1 MDWLRLISRGLALA
15 TALVVVA
22 IATPG
27 HAQRRRTPPRIA
39 IVADGPSDAAHRTTA
54 LLAQEV
60 TPLLDRRFPDLD
72 FPDEPTH
79 VGDFSE
85 ERAQGLV
92 REVLDDDEI
101 DVVVV
106 IGFLAGQAVGSIE
119 RLPKPVFLPFA
130 APALQGLPRDGERS
144 GRENLAYLT
153 GMIDLERE
161 LRRFQEVMRRG
172 QAAFLMDRYLHDMV
186 PQANEILQRASGDVD
201 AQVIPVE
208 DSAEEILAAIPSG
221 TQAVFL
227 GPLIRLP
234 DSEIQPLIDGLNAR
248 RLPTYASEGRGWVE
262 RGAFTS
268 VTPET
273 EDARRMRRVALD
285 IQAVLVEGARASS
298 LSTVF
303 EPRAEL
309 VINMS
314 TARQIGVWPRFELMT
329 EAVLVGQDDGGH
341 RGPELSLRQAVQ
353 MAVERNFEYL
363 ATRRDRFIAETQF
376 DEAVGN
382 WLPDVDATGNFTW
395 LDPDVTSALGNAE
408 RQLSFG
414 AQVQQL
420 LFSARALAGVDST
433 DANRARVNHAIR
445 TAELDLVADTAN
457 AYLNLLRARTAERIT
472 RENLARTRRNLS
484 LAEIRVGIGSA
495 KRDEVYRWQIEIA
508 DGRAEVIGA
517 SATRNQSEI
526 AVNRLM
532 NRGLEESFVV
542 VEPAEPDEQVMIDPR
557 IAQYV
562 EDPWSFRVFREF
574 MAKEALRNSP
584 ELREVNAALLA
595 ERATL
600 RGERHSLFLP
610 DLFLTGGVSH
620 FVSRTGS
627 GSEEFMMDIPGIAQR
642 DDFTWQFG
650 VALQFPVFD
659 GVRYPRIERSQQT
672 IAQLQIQR
680 DSIAQL
686 VEQRVRSALHQAG
699 ASRAAVLLRRE
710 AAEAAESNLEMVV
723 DAYRRGSVDI
733 IRLIDGQNQALV
745 TRLAAANALYDFLLD
760 FVEVERAGG
769 RFGFRHSNSE
779 LEDFVARLAS
789 FAREHGE
796 GIGPATDAEVESGRV
811 EQ

>member
-1 MDWLRLISRGLALA
+1 MVAVVAASAA
-15 TALVVVA
+15 FVVVGTA
-22 IATPG
+22 E
-27 HAQRRRTPPRIA
+27 AQGRRRATPRIA
-39 IVADGPSDAAHRTTA
+39 VVSDGPSDAARRTTA

-60 TPLLDRRFPDLD
+60 TPLLERRFPDLE
-72 FPDEPTH
+72 FPAEPTH
-79 VGDFSE
+79 AGDFSE
-85 ERAQGLV
+85 ERATGLI
-92 REVLDDDEI
+92 REVLDDAEI
-101 DVVVV
+101 DLVVVV
-106 IGFLAGQAVGSIE
+106 GFLAGKAVGEVE

-130 APALQGLPRDGERS
+130 APALQGLPREGERS

-153 GMIDLERE
+153 GLIDLERE

-172 QAAFLMDRYLHDMV
+172 QAAFLMDRYLHEAV
-186 PQANEILQRASGDVD
+186 PQADEILQRASGDVD
-201 AQVIPVE
+201 AQVVPVE
-208 DSAEEILAAIPSG
+208 DSADQILAAIPEN
-221 TQAVFL
+221 TQSVFL

-234 DSEIQPLIDGLNAR
+234 DAEIQPLIDGLNAR
-248 RLPTYASEGRGWVE
+248 RLPTYASEGRSWVE

-285 IQAVLVEGARASS
+285 IQAVLLEGARAST

-309 VINMS
+309 VINMA

-329 EAVLVGQDDGGH
+329 EAVLVGQDEGRH

-353 MAVERNFEYL
+353 MAVDRNFEYL
-363 ATRRDRFIAETQF
+363 ATRRDRLIAETQF
-376 DEAVGN
+376 DEAVGG
-382 WLPDVDATGNFTW
+382 WLPGVDLSGDFTW
-395 LDPDVTSALGNAE
+395 LDPDVTSALGSAE

-433 DANRARVNHAIR
+433 DANRSRVEHAIR
-445 TAELDLVADTAN
+445 TAELDLVADTAS

-472 RENLARTRRNLS
+472 RENLSRTRRNLS

-495 KRDEVYRWQIEIA
+495 KRDEVFRWQIEIA

-517 SATRNQSEI
+517 SATRNQAEI
-526 AVNRLM
+526 AVNRFM
-532 NRGLEESFVV
+532 NRDLEAAFVV
-542 VEPAEPDEQVMIDPR
+542 IEPAEPDEQVMIDPR

-574 MAKEALRNSP
+574 MAKEALNNSP
-584 ELREVNAALLA
+584 ELREVNAAILA
-595 ERATL
+595 ESATL
-600 RGERHSLFLP
+600 RGQRQSLFIP

-620 FVSRTGS
+620 VVSRTGS
-627 GSEEFMMDIPGIAQR
+627 GSEEFMMDIAGIASR
-642 DDFTWQFG
+642 DDFTWQLG
-650 VALQFPVFD
+650 VALQFPLFD
-659 GVRYPRIERSQQT
+659 GARYPQIERSRQT
-672 IAQLQIQR
+672 VAQLNIQR

-760 FVEVERAGG
+760 FIEVERAGG
-769 RFGFRHSNSE
+769 RFGFLQSPAD
-779 LEDFVARLAS
+779 LEDFVVRLTA
-789 FAREHGE
+789 FARERDRNEASGDDAAMDSAVEPE
-796 GIGPATDAEVESGRV
+796 GAEE
-811 EQ
+811 